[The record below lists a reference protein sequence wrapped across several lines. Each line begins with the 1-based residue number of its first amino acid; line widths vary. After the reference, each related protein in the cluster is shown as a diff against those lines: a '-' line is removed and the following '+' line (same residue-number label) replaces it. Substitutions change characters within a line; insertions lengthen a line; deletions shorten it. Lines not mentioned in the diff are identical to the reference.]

1 MVLNPPSQLPP
12 LHTYLIQTDL
22 AWENSKANRLR
33 WDWHLNQIPSNSL
46 VVLPEMASTGFTMQ
60 PQLHAEFADSD
71 TLKFLK
77 DKSDGKCIC
86 LSLSFKEDEK
96 YYNRFFAVSDGEVIA
111 QYDKKHL
118 FSYAKEN
125 QHYGSGKETVVF
137 SYLGWKIVPM
147 VCFDLRFP
155 AWIRKAFLKSSDLNS
170 APGTSLEYHADRV
183 EQSMDSARGFVRD
196 ALSTPEILLVVANW
210 PHARINAWNALLKA
224 RSIENQC
231 YTIAVNRVGED
242 GNGIKHTGHSQV
254 VSFDG
259 EYLLPPFE
267 RESLA
272 EVVLEQAPLT
282 AFRERFPFLNEADFD
297 LF

>member
-1 MVLNPPSQLPP
+1 MVPHSKSQLPA
-12 LHTYLIQTDL
+12 LHAYLIQTNL
-22 AWENSKANRLR
+22 VWENAKANRLR
-33 WDWHLNQIPSNSL
+33 WEWHLKQIPSNSL
-46 VVLPEMASTGFTMQ
+46 VVLPEMASTGFTMK

-86 LSLSFKEDEK
+86 LSLSFKENEV
-96 YYNRFFAVSDGEVIA
+96 YYNRFFAISDGEVVA

-155 AWIRKAFLKSSDLNS
+155 AWIRKAFLTSSEWNS
-170 APGTSLEYHADRV
+170 PSLSSLYYPAERG
-183 EQSMDSARGFVRD
+183 EQSIEGAGEINRE

-210 PHARINAWNALLKA
+210 PHARINAWDALLKA

-242 GNGIKHTGHSQV
+242 GNGIKHSGHSQV

>member
-1 MVLNPPSQLPP
+1 MNDVSSMPP

-22 AWENSKANRLR
+22 AWENAKANRLR
-33 WDWHLNQIPSNSL
+33 WEWHLKQIPSKSL

-60 PQLHAEFADSD
+60 PNLHAEFADSD
-71 TLKFLK
+71 TMNWLK
-77 DKSDGKCIC
+77 DKSDDICIC
-86 LSLSFKEDEK
+86 LSLSFNEDGNF
-96 YYNRFFAVSDGEVIA
+96 YNRFFAINNGEVIC

-118 FSYAKEN
+118 FSYAKED
-125 QHYGSGKETVVF
+125 QFYGSGNQTSVF
-137 SYLGWKIVPM
+137 TYQGWKIVPV

-155 AWIRKAFLKSSDLNS
+155 AWIRKAFLNSASNNSSDS
-170 APGTSLEYHADRV
+170 V
-183 EQSMDSARGFVRD
+183 
-196 ALSTPEILLVVANW
+196 PEILLVVANW
-210 PHARINAWNALLKA
+210 PQARMLAWDTLLKA

-231 YTIAVNRVGED
+231 YTIAVNRVGLD
-242 GNGIKHTGHSQV
+242 GNGIKHSGRSQV

-272 EVVLEQAPLT
+272 QVTLEHKPLLN
-282 AFRERFPFLNEADFD
+282 FRERFPFLVEADFN